1 MADQIQK
8 YEGEN
13 IIVYFESAR
22 CIHAA
27 RCVSGLPEVFKPDV
41 PGPWIEPDAADA
53 KRLAALIKTCPSGA
67 LYFERK
73 DSGTNESAP
82 AINTINIVADGPLA
96 VNGDLILNSQQESS
110 PRATLCRCGASKNKP
125 YCDNS
130 HSEIGF
136 KDSGVPKT
144 DDLSHDL
151 NSEPLSVATTKDG
164 PLVMAGSVEIRNA
177 DNTAINRVKSLA
189 LCRCGASKNKPYCD
203 GSHVQIDFKAG

>member
-1 MADQIQK
+1 MTDKIQK

-27 RCVSGLPEVFKPDV
+27 RCVSGLPDVFKPDV
-41 PGPWIEPDAADA
+41 AGPWIEPDAADA
-53 KRLAALIKTCPSGA
+53 KRLAELIKTCPSGA

-73 DSGTNESAP
+73 DSGSTESAP
-82 AINTINIVADGPLA
+82 AINSINIVTDGPLA

-130 HSEIGF
+130 HIKIAF
-136 KDSGVPKT
+136 KDPGMPET
-144 DDLSHDL
+144 DELSHDL

-177 DNTAINRVKSLA
+177 ENVAVNRAKNLA

-203 GSHVQIDFKAG
+203 GSHIQIDFKAD